1 MADPIAGTGEKRGR
15 RGGAKAATAST
26 EPTEGLAKGSAA
38 DALEPLK
45 EAAEAASEAAQ
56 RGAARVGDQVRQAA
70 ESLLREQKERVA
82 DAVHGFAHALRQAA
96 DTFERGENQ
105 MAARYVDQAAA
116 QIDRFS
122 EAMRRQSLQDMVAS
136 AEDLA
141 RRQPAL
147 FLTGAVA
154 IGFVVGRVLSRPSDG
169 RTPRAEGYAMTA
181 GESGYYH
188 AGPAPQSGATLGAE
202 PS

>member
-15 RGGAKAATAST
+15 RGAAKAAAAST
-26 EPTEGLAKGSAA
+26 EPAEGLAKGSAG
-38 DALEPLK
+38 DVLEPLK
-45 EAAEAASEAAQ
+45 ESVEAASEAAQ
-56 RGAARVGDQVRQAA
+56 RGAVRVGDQVRQAA
-70 ESLLREQKERVA
+70 ESLLREQKQRVA
-82 DAVHGFAHALRQAA
+82 DAVHGFADALRQAA
-96 DTFERGENQ
+96 GTFERDEKR

-122 EAMRRQSLQDMVAS
+122 ETMRRQSLQDMLAS
-136 AEDLA
+136 AEDIA

-169 RTPRAEGYAMTA
+169 RAQRAEAYAMTT
-181 GESGYYH
+181 GESSYYH
-188 AGPAPQSGATLGAE
+188 AGAAPQSGAATGPE

>member
-1 MADPIAGTGEKRGR
+1 MADPIASGEKRSGTKA
-15 RGGAKAATAST
+15 GAGSG
-26 EPTEGLAKGSAA
+26 PSEGSAKGRAG
-38 DALEPLK
+38 DVLEPLK
-45 EAAEAASEAAQ
+45 EAAEAASAAVE
-56 RGAARVGDQVRQAA
+56 RGAVRVGDQLREAA
-70 ESLLREQKERVA
+70 ESLLQEQKERVA
-82 DAVHGFAHALRQAA
+82 DAAHGFADALRQAA
-96 DTFERGENQ
+96 DSFEREERG

-122 EAMRRQSLQDMVAS
+122 ETMRRQSLQDMAAS
-136 AEDLA
+136 AGDMA

-154 IGFVVGRVLSRPSDG
+154 IGFVVGRVLSRPGDG
-169 RTPRAEGYAMTA
+169 RTPRAQGYAMSA

-188 AGPAPQSGATLGAE
+188 AGAATGSE